1 MISTASTPHKRV
13 LASCPIHPPNTRK
26 LKSTADLLPLIASAP
41 AIGSA
46 TPCAAQSAPPQV
58 IAVKLNQ
65 VKGVKPGKRVA
76 GLSNWVRRLPTPH
89 AARVVAHQSSG
100 RR

>member
-1 MISTASTPHKRV
+1 MQIKLL
-13 LASCPIHPPNTRK
+13 LALAT
-26 LKSTADLLPLIASAP
+26 SAP
-41 AIGSA
+41 ALVVISSA
-46 TPCAAQSAPPQV
+46 NAQSAPPQV

-89 AARVVAHQSSG
+89 AARVSLSNRQDGGDSLMHQQ
-100 RR
+100 R